1 MSLAA
6 YLMGGKIDSSSE
18 LRERL
23 KWDALRARVEKTDLG
38 IETATPPE
46 GEETVSPDDYDPVL
60 RSHCRLEEPEEES

>member
-23 KWDALRARVEKTDLG
+23 KWDALRARVEKVDLG
-38 IETATPPE
+38 VETVKPPQ
-46 GEETVSPDDYDPVL
+46 GGETVSPDRYDSVL
-60 RSHCRLEEPEEES
+60 RSHCRF